1 MGVRFP
7 KQEEKLVNDNGT
19 LKHMQRTIYQPGDTG
34 MIVTGPVYRTRMRYG
49 DRGTVNPTGIS
60 PAVIDV
66 GDVIEIDKWSNE
78 PDEIGNWRPGIYTGD
93 PEKTK
98 QKVRNLWNLPD
109 VRQNRNGGWLSKFD
123 LGGTVQ
129 QPESDKQ
136 KRMKELLLIINGA
149 AKELS
154 TKQPGDNVAYLAQ
167 VMQDPQEAAL
177 IDAII
182 SEIPDAQEV
191 IDQVSQLSSQMFKCG
206 GKTKKKVKKGAKGC
220 VPCKKLMKVGGK
232 LINVWTDCEG
242 RIIHKNAKGGWIV
255 KAEGGIP
262 GGFAYGNQ
270 NLLTFDDISKTTG
283 QADES
288 KYYFDPTTNQLM
300 KTTWNATTNK
310 WDAGQSTNDAITAGV
325 GDGQVNLWKEGY
337 NPQTGL
343 FTGETVTYTDKLG
356 VKGKGY
362 TTRAVENNNLITI
375 NSAGNAQFSPVQ
387 GAEAP
392 YENISYM
399 PKAWRVNRALRDK
412 RREQYYKDLL
422 NGASIDDAKAA
433 KKIQKSIDKNFVYG
447 RDLSAEAAAAVS
459 VHNSKNPNEQ
469 IYTVSPTG
477 ISYKDLRKA
486 NNASAST
493 NLSSTQ
499 IVQPELNN
507 GTTGTAY
514 VNPTKIRAAYESK
527 GGWLTKFN

>member
-1 MGVRFP
+1 MAVEYR
-7 KQEEKLVNDNGT
+7 LVNDNGVQKVIKLDIT
-19 LKHMQRTIYQPGDTG
+19 EPNRKGMPADTTATIVNGDLRTILPLKGNAPISSEEVSIEEWAPTYPGS
-34 MIVTGPVYRTRMRYG
+34 
-49 DRGTVNPTGIS
+49 PTNTWKS
-60 PAVIDV
+60 STKSFTDE
-66 GDVIEIDKWSNE
+66 EIPNL
-78 PDEIGNWRPGIYTGD
+78 IQR
-93 PEKTK
+93 
-98 QKVRNLWNLPD
+98 VRNLLKLP
-109 VRQNRNGGWLSKFD
+109 NRLQTGGWLAKFD

-129 QPESDKQ
+129 QPEPDTQ

-167 VMQDPQEAAL
+167 VMQDPQEAEL
-177 IDAII
+177 LEAIVA
-182 SEIPDAQEV
+182 EIPDAQEV

-255 KAEGGIP
+255 KAEVGIP

-300 KTTWNATTNK
+300 KTTWDAANNK
-310 WDAGQSTNDAITAGV
+310 WDTGKSTTETINAGI

-337 NPQTGL
+337 NPETGL
-343 FTGETVTYTDKLG
+343 FPGETVTYTDKLG
-356 VKGKGY
+356 IKGKGY
-362 TTRAVENNNLITI
+362 TTRAVENNNLVTI
-375 NSAGNAQFSPVQ
+375 NKSGNAQFSSVQ

-399 PKAWRVNRALRDK
+399 PKAWRVNRALKDK
-412 RREQYYKDLL
+412 RREQYYRHLL
-422 NGASIDDAKAA
+422 DGKPVDYAKTV

-447 RDLSAEAAAAVS
+447 RDLSAEATAAVQK
-459 VHNSKNPNEQ
+459 HNAENPNDQ

-477 ISYKDLRKA
+477 TSYKDLRKA

-499 IVQPELNN
+499 IVQPESDNVN
-507 GTTGTAY
+507 TGTAY
-514 VNPTKIRAAYESK
+514 VNPIKIRAAYRSK

>member
-1 MGVRFP
+1 MAETFP

-19 LKHMQRTIYQPGDTG
+19 LKWLQRTIYMPGDTG
-34 MIVTGPVYRTRMRYG
+34 MVVVSPTHRTRMRYG
-49 DRGTVNPTGIS
+49 NARMASTPTGLVPIEDSIEVDRYSSNPT
-60 PAVIDV
+60 
-66 GDVIEIDKWSNE
+66 
-78 PDEIGNWRPGIYTGD
+78 EIGNWIPTTYNGE

-98 QKVRNLWNLPD
+98 QKGRDLWNLVD
-109 VRQNRNGGWLSKFD
+109 VRQQQNGGWLSKFD

-167 VMQDPQEAAL
+167 VMQDPQEAELIEAL
-177 IDAII
+177 VA
-182 SEIPDAQEV
+182 EIPDAQEI
-191 IDQVSQLSSQMFKCG
+191 IDQVNQLSSQMFKCG

-242 RIIHKNAKGGWIV
+242 KIIHKNAKGGWIV

-283 QADES
+283 QTNDS

-310 WDAGQSTNDAITAGV
+310 WDAGQSTNEAINAGV

-337 NPQTGL
+337 NPETGL

-356 VKGKGY
+356 IKGKGY
-362 TTRAVENNNLITI
+362 TTRAVENNNLVTI
-375 NSAGNAQFSPVQ
+375 NKSGNAQFSSVQ
-387 GAEAP
+387 GAEDP

-422 NGASIDDAKAA
+422 NGASIEDAKAA

-499 IVQPELNN
+499 IVQPESNN
-507 GTTGTAY
+507 VNTGASY
-514 VNPTKIRAAYESK
+514 VNPTKIRAAYKSN